1 MKDKKFN
8 IRFAEINDIPTIMR
22 FIKELALYE
31 HLENELKLTEE
42 SLKENIFYK
51 KKAEIIIAFEDDITK
66 VLKIN
71 EEEKIV
77 HLDFFDLGIEDDI
90 PIGYAVFFETFS
102 TFEGKHCLYLD
113 DLYIN
118 DKYRGFGYGKRL
130 FKEIAEIAYERNCG
144 RFEWQCLD
152 WNKSSI
158 DFYLSMNAE
167 MVKDARVYRLTNEA
181 LKKLIS
187 I

>member
-42 SLKENIFYK
+42 SLKENIFNK
-51 KKAEIIIAFEDDITK
+51 KKAEIIIAF
-66 VLKIN
+66 
-71 EEEKIV
+71 
-77 HLDFFDLGIEDDI
+77 EDDI

-102 TFEGKHCLYLD
+102 TFEGKHCIYLD

>member
-51 KKAEIIIAFEDDITK
+51 KKAEIIIAFEDDI
-66 VLKIN
+66 
-71 EEEKIV
+71 
-77 HLDFFDLGIEDDI
+77 

-102 TFEGKHCLYLD
+102 TFEGKHCIYLD

>member
-51 KKAEIIIAFEDDITK
+51 KKAEIIIAF
-66 VLKIN
+66 
-71 EEEKIV
+71 
-77 HLDFFDLGIEDDI
+77 EDDI